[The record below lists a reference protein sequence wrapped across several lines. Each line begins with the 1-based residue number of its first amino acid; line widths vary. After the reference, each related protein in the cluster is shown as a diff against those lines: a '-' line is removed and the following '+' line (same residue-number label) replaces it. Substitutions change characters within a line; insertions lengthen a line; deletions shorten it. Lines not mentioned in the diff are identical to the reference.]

1 MNLEMEIL
9 DREYLARREG
19 RAEGRV
25 EGIAEG
31 RVEGQEF
38 TAMNLLEMNM
48 TLEQVYRATKL
59 PMDRIIELA
68 NRLKN

>member
-19 RAEGRV
+19 RAE
-25 EGIAEG
+25 EK
-31 RVEGQEF
+31 EF
-38 TAMNLLEMNM
+38 TALKMLEMNL

-68 NRLKN
+68 NRLKH

>member
-1 MNLEMEIL
+1 MNLEMEIR

-19 RAEGRV
+19 RAEGR
-25 EGIAEG
+25 AEG
-31 RVEGQEF
+31 QNEARKSIAFDMIQMGKSVDEIQ
-38 TAMNLLEMNM
+38 ML
-48 TLEQVYRATKL
+48 TKL

>member
-9 DREYLARREG
+9 DREYLAERRG

-25 EGIAEG
+25 EGRAE
-31 RVEGQEF
+31 EKEF

-68 NRLKN
+68 DRLKK

>member
-19 RAEGRV
+19 RV

-31 RVEGQEF
+31 RAEEKEF

-68 NRLKN
+68 NQLKN

>member
-1 MNLEMEIL
+1 MNLEMEMR

-31 RVEGQEF
+31 RAEEKEF
-38 TAMNLLEMNM
+38 TAMNLLEMNL

-59 PMDRIIELA
+59 PMERIIELA
-68 NRLKN
+68 KRLKH